1 MKSPFRKKSKAI
13 DDPSTENS
21 KKDRLGKA
29 ADTSNAVTTTTATA
43 KHSTGDMQD
52 NNSTDNNN
60 AQDTDSN
67 TNIKPVKK
75 DEAKRASSIPK
86 ERSLVDADYNRKKL
100 YKKGINLMADQ
111 KLEDAVMTFEQAL
124 RIDPDS
130 VETMLKLGYA
140 KFHLDDYS
148 EALAVYDK
156 ILDIDVTNP
165 EAWNLKSLVHYQQKN
180 YAKALDSVEKSIESD
195 PTYGMAWYNK
205 GCYLSLLNQVPESLE
220 ALKRSIEID
229 VKNARKSVRDKDF
242 VNVRIEEGFKRIQ
255 EVVVLESIKQGYH
268 TLGAIVWTTF
278 LDRVDAETALRKLL
292 EKGLILQNEK
302 REGLSRIP
310 VYDLAP
316 NVAAKIGKEKRGLF
330 GITRKTL
337 PQPIK
342 NMKELIQA
350 VRTAKNTIEEGSAE
364 KTIQVFDKFTDTD
377 KFGVQMIESFF
388 DEHREIRLWKIRL
401 KDRGDEYISENKEK
415 MITLFE
421 NVEMSLTKKIR
432 RELA

>member
-1 MKSPFRKKSKAI
+1 MKRPFQRNKKPKYEKEELVGGEQHTSKNNNNDYI
-13 DDPSTENS
+13 
-21 KKDRLGKA
+21 R
-29 ADTSNAVTTTTATA
+29 
-43 KHSTGDMQD
+43 D
-52 NNSTDNNN
+52 NNSN
-60 AQDTDSN
+60 
-67 TNIKPVKK
+67 KLK
-75 DEAKRASSIPK
+75 DEKDTSIKVASTITTTDLPDVPQ

-111 KLEDAVMTFEQAL
+111 KLEDAVMAFDQAL
-124 RIDPDS
+124 RIDPNS

-140 KFHLDDYS
+140 KFHLEEYS

-165 EAWNLKSLVHYQQKN
+165 EAWNLKGLVHYEQKN

-268 TLGAIVWTTF
+268 TIGAIVWTTF
-278 LDRVDAETALRKLL
+278 LDKVDAETALRKLL

-310 VYDLAP
+310 IYDLAP

-350 VRTAKNTIEEGSAE
+350 IRSAREVIEEGNSQKA
-364 KTIQVFDKFTDTD
+364 IQVFDKFTDTD
-377 KFGVQMIESFF
+377 KFGVHMIESFF

-401 KDRGDEYISENKEK
+401 KDRGDDYITEHKEK
-415 MITLFE
+415 MLVLFDNIE
-421 NVEMSLTKKIR
+421 AALTKRIR
-432 RELA
+432 NELA